1 MATKEDLVKTI
12 VKYGPI
18 KNIKLEQD
26 RSIIS
31 ETKEKKILNRG
42 FGYVLFKKPEY
53 AQKTLESL
61 AGIYI
66 IRFKN
71 YLKPSIVDNFIPK
84 DKRYILLETNYYN
97 ISNTPMLYIL
107 GSLFLH
113 LNT

>member
-31 ETKEKKILNRG
+31 ETKQKQKFLNRG

-53 AQKTLESL
+53 AHKT
-61 AGIYI
+61 
-66 IRFKN
+66 
-71 YLKPSIVDNFIPK
+71 
-84 DKRYILLETNYYN
+84 
-97 ISNTPMLYIL
+97 
-107 GSLFLH
+107 
-113 LNT
+113 